1 MALFLTAQQKLDQVR
16 DVGKADRWL
25 LRIVRTCFLKS
36 RRRKRPLT
44 GIEMSVEEIADRHVD
59 DDIDRERLQLALD
72 ELPDEYRLVVAMFYF
87 EELSYKEIASELE
100 LPIGTVMSRL
110 SRAKGRLRHRL
121 LAERPQQRT

>member
-1 MALFLTAQQKLDQVR
+1 
-16 DVGKADRWL
+16 
-25 LRIVRTCFLKS
+25 
-36 RRRKRPLT
+36 
-44 GIEMSVEEIADRHVD
+44 MSVEEIADRHVD